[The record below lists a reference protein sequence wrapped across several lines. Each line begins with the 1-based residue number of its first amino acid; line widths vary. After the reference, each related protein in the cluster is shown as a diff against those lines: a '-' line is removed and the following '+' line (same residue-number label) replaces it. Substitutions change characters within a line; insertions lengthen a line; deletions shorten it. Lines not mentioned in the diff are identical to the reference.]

1 MSILTQNSTTA
12 PTSSSDPESDE
23 IICSNCGIEV
33 SYKIQE
39 SNRPE
44 KRSFS
49 TEELT
54 VKSRTSVPT
63 ALARH
68 DIGVASFI

>member
-1 MSILTQNSTTA
+1 MTTA
-12 PTSSSDPESDE
+12 STSPSDPESDE
-23 IICSNCGIEV
+23 IICSNCGIGV
-33 SYKIQE
+33 SYKMQE

-44 KRSFS
+44 KRAFS